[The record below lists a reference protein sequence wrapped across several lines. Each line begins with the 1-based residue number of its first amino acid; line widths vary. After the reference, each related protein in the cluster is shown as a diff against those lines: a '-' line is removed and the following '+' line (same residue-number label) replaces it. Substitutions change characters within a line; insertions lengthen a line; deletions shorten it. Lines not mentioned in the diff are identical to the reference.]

1 MLLLQDSFR
10 YMLKDMDTTVYA
22 FSDGSAIGNP
32 GPGGYGVVLRY
43 GENVKEFSQGY
54 VRTTNN
60 SMELLGAITA
70 LDALNSRQRGVLTT
84 DSQYVING
92 IEKGWAARWQ
102 TNGWMRNKKE
112 RALNPD
118 MWERLLKACNRHDVR
133 FEWIRG
139 HTGHPENERCDELAN
154 SAARGGDQILDEEV
168 IEIGV

>member
-1 MLLLQDSFR
+1 
-10 YMLKDMDTTVYA
+10 MLKDNETTVYA

-32 GPGGYGVVLRY
+32 GPGGYGAVLKY
-43 GENVKEFSQGY
+43 GENVKEFSKGY

-60 SMELLGAITA
+60 RMELLGAITA
-70 LDALNSRQRGVLTT
+70 LDALKGRQRVVLTT

-102 TNGWMRNKKE
+102 ANGWMRNKKE

-118 MWERLLKACNRHDVR
+118 MWERLLTVCNRHDVS

-139 HTGHPENERCDELAN
+139 HTGHTENERCDELAN
-154 SAARGGDQILDEEV
+154 DAARGGDRIVDEGF
-168 IEIGV
+168 IEAGA

>member
-1 MLLLQDSFR
+1 MLNDI
-10 YMLKDMDTTVYA
+10 DMTVYA

-43 GENVKEFSQGY
+43 GENVKEFSQGF

-60 SMELLGAITA
+60 RMELLGAITA
-70 LDALNSRQRGVLTT
+70 LDALKRRQQGVLTT

-92 IEKGWAARWQ
+92 IETGWAARGQ
-102 TNGWMRNKKE
+102 ANGWMRNRKE

-118 MWERLLKACNRHDVR
+118 LWERLLKACNRHDVR

-154 SAARGGDQILDEEV
+154 NAARGGDQILDEGF
-168 IEIGV
+168 IETGV

>member
-1 MLLLQDSFR
+1 MNKFKG
-10 YMLKDMDTTVYA
+10 YT
-22 FSDGSAIGNP
+22 DGACSGNP
-32 GPGGYGVVLRY
+32 GPGGWGAVLLY
-43 GENVKEFSQGY
+43 NGERKEICGGEID
-54 VRTTNN
+54 TTNN
-60 SMELLGAITA
+60 RMELLGAITA
-70 LDALNSRQRGVLTT
+70 LDALKSRQKVVLTT

-102 TNGWMRNKKE
+102 ANGWMRNKKE

-154 SAARGGDQILDEEV
+154 SAARGGDQILDEGF
-168 IEIGV
+168 IETGA

>member
-1 MLLLQDSFR
+1 
-10 YMLKDMDTTVYA
+10 MLKDNETTVYA

-32 GPGGYGVVLRY
+32 GPGGYGAVLKY
-43 GENVKEFSQGY
+43 AENVKEFSQGY

-60 SMELLGAITA
+60 RMELLGAITA
-70 LDALNSRQRGVLTT
+70 LDALKGRQRVVLTT

-102 TNGWMRNKKE
+102 ANGWMRNKKE

-118 MWERLLKACNRHDVR
+118 MWERLLTVCNRHDVS

-139 HTGHPENERCDELAN
+139 HTGHTENERCDELAN
-154 SAARGGDQILDEEV
+154 DAARGGDRIVDEGF
-168 IEIGV
+168 IEAGA

>member
-1 MLLLQDSFR
+1 
-10 YMLKDMDTTVYA
+10 MLKDNETTVYA

-32 GPGGYGVVLRY
+32 GPGGYGAVLKY
-43 GENVKEFSQGY
+43 AENVKEFSQGY

-60 SMELLGAITA
+60 RMELLGAITA
-70 LDALNSRQRGVLTT
+70 LDALKGRQRVVLTT

-102 TNGWMRNKKE
+102 ANGWMRNKKE

-118 MWERLLKACNRHDVR
+118 MWERLLTVCNRHDVS

-139 HTGHPENERCDELAN
+139 HTGHTENERCDELAN
-154 SAARGGDQILDEEV
+154 DAARGGDRIVDEGF
-168 IEIGV
+168 IEAGS

>member
-1 MLLLQDSFR
+1 
-10 YMLKDMDTTVYA
+10 MLKDMDTTVYA

-54 VRTTNN
+54 ARTTNN
-60 SMELLGAITA
+60 RMELLGAITA
-70 LDALNSRQRGVLTT
+70 LDALKSRQRVVLTT

-102 TNGWMRNKKE
+102 ANGWMRNKKE

-154 SAARGGDQILDEEV
+154 SAARGGDQILDEGF